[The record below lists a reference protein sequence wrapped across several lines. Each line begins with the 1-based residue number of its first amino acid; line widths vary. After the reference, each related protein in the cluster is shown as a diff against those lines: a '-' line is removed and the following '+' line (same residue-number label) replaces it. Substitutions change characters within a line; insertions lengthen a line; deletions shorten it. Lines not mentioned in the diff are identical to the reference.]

1 MEDGED
7 EEEEIAKLS
16 EEEIA
21 RIKELCQEIL
31 NELGKVKPNQEL
43 SDEQVFA
50 MLEPAEELSDI
61 LSFGGTFE

>member
-31 NELGKVKPNQEL
+31 NELDKVKPDQEL